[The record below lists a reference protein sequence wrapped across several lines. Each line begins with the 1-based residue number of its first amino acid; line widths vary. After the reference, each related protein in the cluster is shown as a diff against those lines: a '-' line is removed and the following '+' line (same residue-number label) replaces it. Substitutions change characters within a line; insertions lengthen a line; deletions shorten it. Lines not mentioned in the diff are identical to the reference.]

1 MNNSVGVSSDLG
13 SERFREC
20 ITIARFRGVY
30 IVHSK
35 QTAFAHHLH
44 VWVDQLTYIY
54 VYIYTYQATS
64 SLYDDWNTG
73 KTLLQNRKVSGKM

>member
-1 MNNSVGVSSDLG
+1 MNNSVGVLSDLG

-35 QTAFAHHLH
+35 QTAFAHHLY

-54 VYIYTYQATS
+54 VHIYIYQATS
-64 SLYDDWNTG
+64 TLYDDWNG
-73 KTLLQNRKVSGKM
+73 GNTLLKSRENKGK

>member
-1 MNNSVGVSSDLG
+1 MNNSIGALSDLG
-13 SERFREC
+13 SERFRVC

-35 QTAFAHHLH
+35 QTAFVHHLH
-44 VWVDQLTYIY
+44 VWVDQLTYTY

-64 SLYDDWNTG
+64 SLYDGLNTG
-73 KTLLQNRKVSGKM
+73 KTLLQSRKASGKM